1 MLIVNIIYII
11 FTLTVGFELSLLIYD
26 VPEDIF
32 NTFLLYNN
40 TLVFYFPFLCYILT
54 LGYFVRSDGYPNLP
68 FFSLL
73 IANVSNIVISFIMMG
88 VFNFGVEGSALGTV
102 IGYAIGSV
110 YISTYFLKENREY
123 HLTFDINFGQS
134 FRTFFE
140 FLRNTPE
147 IISRLFLSI
156 KILFYNILCTHYLGI
171 VGLMAFLVY
180 DNSETLVYM
189 FLSAIGKVMSP
200 IVAVFYKEKDY
211 ESVEFIVRKWY
222 ALVLADIVPLIIYI
236 ISIAIFAN
244 KNSLKIRAMFL
255 LQETNTVTWTYER
268 GIDDVDYYLQ
278 DEKKTFALKLEN
290 MLIEKSPVAIQC
302 IDDVFENIMK
312 DESIE
317 KIDVI
322 VRYLDNTVTI
332 TLTYGGKLINPITE
346 KDIGLIGEIDGDLEY
361 SPILGYNRAY
371 INVKV

>member
-1 MLIVNIIYII
+1 M
-11 FTLTVGFELSLLIYD
+11 
-26 VPEDIF
+26 
-32 NTFLLYNN
+32 
-40 TLVFYFPFLCYILT
+40 
-54 LGYFVRSDGYPNLP
+54 
-68 FFSLL
+68 
-73 IANVSNIVISFIMMG
+73 
-88 VFNFGVEGSALGTV
+88 
-102 IGYAIGSV
+102 
-110 YISTYFLKENREY
+110 
-123 HLTFDINFGQS
+123 
-134 FRTFFE
+134 
-140 FLRNTPE
+140 
-147 IISRLFLSI
+147 
-156 KILFYNILCTHYLGI
+156 
-171 VGLMAFLVY
+171 
-180 DNSETLVYM
+180 
-189 FLSAIGKVMSP
+189 
-200 IVAVFYKEKDY
+200 
-211 ESVEFIVRKWY
+211 
-222 ALVLADIVPLIIYI
+222 ADIVPLIIYI